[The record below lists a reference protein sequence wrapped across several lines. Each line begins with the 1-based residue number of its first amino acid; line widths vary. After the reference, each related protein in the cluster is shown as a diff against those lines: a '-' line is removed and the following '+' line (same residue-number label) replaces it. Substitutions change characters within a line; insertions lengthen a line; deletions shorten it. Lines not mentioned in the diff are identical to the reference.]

1 MKIRAR
7 GCTEQRDTQAFSPTT
22 CFSKLYLVCGPP
34 LGPWHWSHWY
44 KISRSTSKT
53 NVRSLNS
60 SARLSL
66 VSWYNRCKPN
76 GGSIAGTLC
85 VLLPCQQNWCLWCR
99 PPCGAGQWSCWPYWA
114 LGRICCWKLEM
125 RKLKFWIYE
134 EALEDHHCFALSFFL
149 NYVTFNFCNWGMKWL
164 SQLSPNLRFKVIFV
178 LSSVKA
184 ICLEKGHGTE
194 TSANKDC
201 YSNQGEF

>member
-1 MKIRAR
+1 MKIWAR

-66 VSWYNRCKPN
+66 VSWYNRWKPN

-99 PPCGAGQWSCWPYWA
+99 PPCGAGQWSCWPYWGGSVA
-114 LGRICCWKLEM
+114 ENWRWESWNFGFLKRHWKTITILTFHFF
-125 RKLKFWIYE
+125 KL
-134 EALEDHHCFALSFFL
+134 CNFL
-149 NYVTFNFCNWGMKWL
+149 FL
-164 SQLSPNLRFKVIFV
+164 
-178 LSSVKA
+178 
-184 ICLEKGHGTE
+184 
-194 TSANKDC
+194 
-201 YSNQGEF
+201 